1 MNRAERR
8 RQQKKDAKAVASAD
22 PAPSTGLSLEQ
33 TLSLALQH
41 HAAGRLP
48 NAERAYH
55 QILQADSNHP
65 VALQYL
71 GVIAH
76 QMGKHDTAIDLLS
89 KALAVAPDYADAHN
103 NLGNAFKALGWQD
116 DAIASFRKAV
126 ALEPGFAE
134 AHFNLGNEWKELGQL
149 DDAVA
154 SLQQALANKPD
165 YADAHYN
172 LGIVFKEMG
181 RLDDAV
187 ASYQEAVSLR
197 PEFAMARNNLGN
209 VFHMMGRLDEA
220 VSCYQ
225 GVLAID
231 PEIAETHYNL
241 GNAFKDLGRLDEAIA
256 HYHKALAITPDYGD
270 AWNNLGNSL
279 QALGRLDDAV
289 DSFRKALAAKPELA
303 EAHRQIAIIRKFSEI
318 DSDVTAMETAFARS
332 GVSDDQRMHLA
343 FGLGKIHEDMGEFD
357 KAFEFYATA
366 NALKRATFE
375 FSIDNMEAIFNNLK
389 ALFSK
394 DLFDQFHGAGS
405 SDETPIFILG
415 MPRSGTSLF
424 EQILAGH
431 PQIHGAGELYD
442 LQRVINGNFGTI
454 GDAAFADAVTQSDI
468 GRLSRLGDDY
478 VAAIRSGSGGAK
490 FITDKMPNNFQLI
503 GMIKLMLPNA
513 KIIHCRRDPM
523 DTCLSIF
530 KNLFTANGHY
540 YAYDQSELGR
550 YYGLYLDLMD
560 HWRDILPGFVF
571 DVDYEAVIEDQET
584 QTRAMLDYC
593 GVDWDDACLDFHK
606 LDRPVYTASA
616 AQVRR
621 PIYKDAVKSSEKFE
635 GWLKPLGD
643 ALGKGALL

>member
-8 RQQKKDAKAVASAD
+8 RQQKKEGKGAASATAPQ
-22 PAPSTGLSLEQ
+22 PAGLSLEQ

-48 NAERAYH
+48 NAERTYH
-55 QILQADSNHP
+55 QILQADPDHP

-76 QMGKHDTAIDLLS
+76 QVGKHDIAVDLLT

-103 NLGNAFKALGWQD
+103 NLGNAFKALGRQD
-116 DAIASFRKAV
+116 EAIASFHKAIS
-126 ALEPGFAE
+126 AEPGFAE
-134 AHFNLGNEWKELGQL
+134 AHFNLGNEWKELGRL
-149 DDAVA
+149 DDAVV
-154 SLQQALANKPD
+154 SLQQALANKPN
-165 YADAHYN
+165 YADAYYN

-187 ASYQEAVSLR
+187 ASYQQAVSIN
-197 PEFAMARNNLGN
+197 PELVMAHNNLGN
-209 VFHMMGRLDEA
+209 LLHALGRMDEA

-225 GVLAID
+225 AVLAID
-231 PEIAETHYNL
+231 PDVVETHYNI
-241 GNAFKDLGRLDEAIA
+241 GNAFKDLGRLDEAIT
-256 HYHKALAITPDYGD
+256 HFQKALAGNPHHGD
-270 AWNNLGNSL
+270 AWNNLGNAR
-279 QALGRLDDAV
+279 QALGRLDEAV
-289 DSFRKALAAKPELA
+289 DSFRRAVAAKPELA
-303 EAHRQIAIIRKFSEI
+303 EAHRQLANIRKFSES
-318 DSDVTAMETAFARS
+318 DNDVTAMENALGRA
-332 GVSDDQRMHLA
+332 GGSDEQRMHLA
-343 FGLGKIHEDMGEFD
+343 FGLGKAHDDLGQFD
-357 KAFEFYATA
+357 KAFEYFSSA
-366 NALKRATFE
+366 NALKRATFD
-375 FSIDNMEAIFNNLK
+375 FSNDNVEAHFNNLK
-389 ALFSK
+389 SLFTK

-405 SDETPIFILG
+405 SDDTPVFILG

-442 LQRVINGNFGTI
+442 LQRVINGNFGPI
-454 GDAAFADAVTQSDI
+454 GDAAFADNITQADI
-468 GRLSRLGDDY
+468 GRFSNSGDEY
-478 VAAIRSGSGGAK
+478 ARAIRSGAIGER

-513 KIIHCRRDPM
+513 KIIHCRRDPL

-530 KNLFTANGHY
+530 KTLFTANGHF

-560 HWRDILPGFVF
+560 HWRDVLPGFIF
-571 DVDYEAVIEDQET
+571 DVQYEDMIADQET
-584 QTRAMLDYC
+584 QTRTILQYC
-593 GVDWDDACLDFHK
+593 GLDWNDSCLDFHK

-621 PIYKDAVKSSEKFE
+621 PIYKDAVQSSKHYEQ
-635 GWLKPLGD
+635 WVQPLRN
-643 ALGKGALL
+643 AL